1 MSFGAASSARLP
13 LQTSIPLA
21 STSIDTLDE
30 AENLVHVDSID
41 LSPDA
46 ATALLNEYL
55 ALPVEQYA
63 LLDPNWVRRETI
75 EGSDIASFRLSVP
88 LKDLLNVDLRPEL
101 SISAHP
107 DPANGRVSL
116 VGSRAALGSPSVDGS
131 FKLRLV
137 AVLGSGE
144 VRQGLPPL
152 PGRPVQRLRRWAANR
167 GQRRATQNQQ
177 QQQAGGEVV
186 ALKQDSD
193 DWEDGQLS
201 VAALSSNG
209 GEVGEVGLENEDS
222 TSAMEAEYGAA
233 SQHRENSVKVS
244 DARGSVGVSAAPDG
258 PALHCR
264 VNVTMAVQVPSALRM
279 VPNPLLGYAGR
290 MVLRAVL
297 SAALPNFLRLLS
309 EDFQQWVRGGRQR
322 DADAATGDLF
332 GEGALMVD
340 PEALADEDAPQCV
353 MEQGEPLVEK
363 VAG

>member
-1 MSFGAASSARLP
+1 
-13 LQTSIPLA
+13 
-21 STSIDTLDE
+21 
-30 AENLVHVDSID
+30 
-41 LSPDA
+41 
-46 ATALLNEYL
+46 
-55 ALPVEQYA
+55 
-63 LLDPNWVRRETI
+63 
-75 EGSDIASFRLSVP
+75 
-88 LKDLLNVDLRPEL
+88 
-101 SISAHP
+101 
-107 DPANGRVSL
+107 
-116 VGSRAALGSPSVDGS
+116 
-131 FKLRLV
+131 
-137 AVLGSGE
+137 
-144 VRQGLPPL
+144 
-152 PGRPVQRLRRWAANR
+152 
-167 GQRRATQNQQ
+167 
-177 QQQAGGEVV
+177 
-186 ALKQDSD
+186 
-193 DWEDGQLS
+193 
-201 VAALSSNG
+201 
-209 GEVGEVGLENEDS
+209 LENEDS